1 MSIYSTGMYLTEWWK
16 SIIITC
22 NILKSIAQPQ
32 FLFQIQIFISGYRGE
47 PWYTILKVDLGFPL
61 IVSVLVWFWPDTTL
75 VYCVLALWGGETK
88 KEWFKHREG
97 QRFLSLSQRGATRDL
112 LGLHLYQTIRYLL
125 LPGHWSV
132 PNTRLLTRTWQLL
145 LSWHSSCIF
154 WSKVT
159 QNGRRTKARLEGK
172 QQANDSETS
181 SKKTLKPLQTGIN
194 IAIRVYGISSPTS
207 FSHVLACYKPSD
219 QSNTQE

>member
-61 IVSVLVWFWPDTTL
+61 IVSLLVWFWPDTTL

-181 SKKTLKPLQTGIN
+181 SKKTLKPLQTGC
-194 IAIRVYGISSPTS
+194 
-207 FSHVLACYKPSD
+207 L
-219 QSNTQE
+219 

>member
-75 VYCVLALWGGETK
+75 VYCVLALWGGK
-88 KEWFKHREG
+88 
-97 QRFLSLSQRGATRDL
+97 QRKNGSSTGRDRDFC
-112 LGLHLYQTIRYLL
+112 HC
-125 LPGHWSV
+125 H
-132 PNTRLLTRTWQLL
+132 NA
-145 LSWHSSCIF
+145 
-154 WSKVT
+154 
-159 QNGRRTKARLEGK
+159 GRRGTYSVCICTRQLGIYCS
-172 QQANDSETS
+172 QDTGPSQTRGCWQGLDSSFCLGTRPAFSEA
-181 SKKTLKPLQTGIN
+181 KWHKTGEEQ
-194 IAIRVYGISSPTS
+194 R
-207 FSHVLACYKPSD
+207 HV
-219 QSNTQE
+219 